1 MTLADILPS
10 LRIALRPPLDP
21 SVWPVSARWVGHGDL
36 QIGGVRAGKLAG
48 SYGTPLHILDERDV
62 RERSAEYL
70 RAFGKRAVSY
80 SARAGLTL
88 ETAKWVASSGLGCRV
103 SSAAEVRIALTAGVP
118 ASEIVLGGAGKSLAD
133 LDAANA
139 CGAAVVAGSVAEV
152 ALIASRAELPQRVWL
167 RIVPARMG
175 RRRIRYGLKCGTGPA
190 LAAVAAIRSPGNLDL
205 AGLDCDCGHQLSRF
219 QPFESSV
226 REVLGF
232 ATVVRSRYGVTVPA
246 VNLGGGHAASYRCGD
261 DGFAVGAFAS
271 RARAMV
277 HLSAEYFGISEPR
290 LTVSPG
296 RSIMSRAGVTLTR
309 VAAVSSNL
317 GGLTVSLDEGVPGC
331 GAAPCSGRHS
341 MVLVGRESRAAL
353 RPATVVETL
362 GQTRTAAELPEDIE
376 PGDLV
381 AIAGTGGYHYA
392 DSPSVGGAAVLGV
405 SDGMVR
411 TIKRRPTLEELAS

>member
-1 MTLADILPS
+1 MTLADLLPS

-21 SVWPVSARWVGHGDL
+21 AVWPLTTRWTGGGDL
-36 QIGGVRAGKLAG
+36 QIGGVRVSKLAG
-48 SYGTPLHILDERDV
+48 SYGTPLHVLDEHDV
-62 RERSAEYL
+62 RERSVGYL
-70 RAFGKRAVSY
+70 TAFGERSVTY

-88 ETAKWVASSGLGCRV
+88 ETATWIASSGLGCRV
-103 SSAAEVRIALTAGVP
+103 SSAAELRIALTAGFRP
-118 ASEIVLGGAGKSLAD
+118 ADIVLGGAGKSLAD

-152 ALIASRAELPQRVWL
+152 EQIAARAVLPQRVWL
-167 RIVPARMG
+167 RTVPALAG
-175 RRRIRYGLKCGTGPA
+175 RRRTRYGVKCGTGPA
-190 LAAVAAIRSPGNLDL
+190 LAAVAAIRSAPMLDL

-232 ATVVRSRYGVTVPA
+232 ATVVRSRYGITVPA
-246 VNLGGGHAASYRCGD
+246 VNLGGGHAATYRCGD
-261 DGFAVGAFAS
+261 DGFAVDAFAV

-277 HLSAEYFGISEPR
+277 RLSAEYFGIHEPR

-309 VAAVSSNL
+309 VAAVSSNV

-331 GAAPCSGRHS
+331 GPAPCSGRHS
-341 MVLVGRESRAAL
+341 IMLVGRESRAAL
-353 RPATVVETL
+353 RAATVVETF
-362 GQTRTAAELPEDIE
+362 GRTQTAAELPADIE
-376 PGDLV
+376 AGDLI

-392 DSPSVGGAAVLGV
+392 HSPSVGGAAVLGV
-405 SDGMVR
+405 AGGTVR